1 MNAQYKIQYAIQVDE
16 LVRMPE
22 STAAIKHKFYEM
34 SGFPNVVGPI
44 NCTQAGINI
53 CHRPP
58 SMYVN
63 GKRQTI
69 DNTSLFITIFLTDAV
84 MI

>member
-1 MNAQYKIQYAIQVDE
+1 
-16 LVRMPE
+16 MPE

-34 SGFPNVVGPI
+34 SGFPNVVGAI
-44 NCTQAGINI
+44 DCTQVGINI

-69 DNTSLFITIFLTDAV
+69 DNTSLILSPYF
-84 MI
+84 

>member
-34 SGFPNVVGPI
+34 SGFPNVVGAI
-44 NCTQAGINI
+44 DCTQVGINI
-53 CHRPP
+53 CHWSPN
-58 SMYVN
+58 MYVN
-63 GKRQTI
+63 RKRQTI
-69 DNTSLFITIFLTDAV
+69 DNTRLFITIFLTDAV